1 MAVPDARRD
10 EAMAELARVRAA
22 GLPPDQA
29 RRAAPGSFFLPDVP
43 RPVKAAFSADRTE
56 LLYGCALSTMVPG
69 HTDAEKA
76 AVTVPVFLAFGDT
89 DLTDDYAGN
98 AARYRSTD
106 DLTLFVLPDSAHCH
120 NQAGTRTVLWDRV
133 AEWIAA
139 VDAGS
144 VSPEEQAS

>member
-1 MAVPDARRD
+1 M
-10 EAMAELARVRAA
+10 
-22 GLPPDQA
+22 
-29 RRAAPGSFFLPDVP
+29 P

-120 NQAGTRTVLWDRV
+120 NQAGTRAVLWDRV

-144 VSPEEQAS
+144 VPSEEQAS